1 MKAGFSDP
9 EGDRLEKDI
18 RDIGITT
25 VKQARVS
32 DVYLLEGEL
41 DEAEVVK
48 IGQELLADPVVED
61 FSWGEGPLSRI
72 EGGDTHVIEVAYNPG
87 VTDPVAGSVGKA
99 IRDLGIATV
108 TSVKT
113 ARKYSLRG
121 DLSEEALQSICDKL
135 LVNSL
140 IQHVVTKR
148 EAVALP
154 STTYNFVLTTVD
166 LLSLDDDGLMELSKD
181 RLWLNLS
188 EMRRIKDYFSKLG
201 RNPTDVELETLAQT
215 WSEHCIHKTFK
226 SRIKLGQLVVDNLL
240 KSTVMRG
247 HRGVKKA
254 LVSFGFSRQ
263 CRRNR
268 FRWPLRHLFQGR
280 NA

>member
-1 MKAGFSDP
+1 MFRIEVSVKAGFPDP
-9 EGDRLEKDI
+9 EGDRLEMDI
-18 RDIGITT
+18 HDIGITT

-41 DEAEVVK
+41 DEVEVRR

-61 FSWGEGPLSRI
+61 FSWGKGPLSPI
-72 EGGDTHVIEVAYNPG
+72 EGGDAHVIEVAYNPG
-87 VTDPVAGSVGKA
+87 VTDPVEESVGKA

-121 DLSEEALQSICDKL
+121 DLSEETLQAICDKL

-154 STTYNFVLTTVD
+154 STTY
-166 LLSLDDDGLMELSKD
+166 
-181 RLWLNLS
+181 
-188 EMRRIKDYFSKLG
+188 
-201 RNPTDVELETLAQT
+201 
-215 WSEHCIHKTFK
+215 
-226 SRIKLGQLVVDNLL
+226 
-240 KSTVMRG
+240 
-247 HRGVKKA
+247 
-254 LVSFGFSRQ
+254 
-263 CRRNR
+263 
-268 FRWPLRHLFQGR
+268 
-280 NA
+280 

>member
-1 MKAGFSDP
+1 MFWIEVSVKAGFPDP

-25 VKQARVS
+25 VKQAGVS

-41 DEAEVVK
+41 GEAEVIK

-61 FSWGEGPLSRI
+61 FSWGKGHLSRI
-72 EGGDTHVIEVAYNPG
+72 EGGDIHVVEVAYNPG
-87 VTDPVAGSVGKA
+87 VMDPVAGSVGKA

-121 DLSEEALQSICDKL
+121 GLSKESLQSICDKL

-148 EAVALP
+148 EVVGLP
-154 STTYNFVLTTVD
+154 ST
-166 LLSLDDDGLMELSKD
+166 
-181 RLWLNLS
+181 
-188 EMRRIKDYFSKLG
+188 
-201 RNPTDVELETLAQT
+201 
-215 WSEHCIHKTFK
+215 
-226 SRIKLGQLVVDNLL
+226 
-240 KSTVMRG
+240 
-247 HRGVKKA
+247 
-254 LVSFGFSRQ
+254 
-263 CRRNR
+263 
-268 FRWPLRHLFQGR
+268 
-280 NA
+280 

>member
-1 MKAGFSDP
+1 MKAGFPDP

-18 RDIGITT
+18 RDIGIPT

-32 DVYLLEGEL
+32 DIYLLEGEL
-41 DEAEVVK
+41 DEAEVAK
-48 IGQELLADPVVED
+48 IGQELLADPVAED

-72 EGGDTHVIEVAYNPG
+72 EARDTHVIEVAYNPG

-99 IRDLGIATV
+99 IRDLGITTV

-121 DLSEEALQSICDKL
+121 SISKEAIQSICNKL

-154 STTYNFVLTTVD
+154 STTYKFVLTTVD
-166 LLSLDDDGLMELSKD
+166 LLNLDDDSLLALSKD

-188 EMRRIKDYFSKLG
+188 EMRCIK
-201 RNPTDVELETLAQT
+201 
-215 WSEHCIHKTFK
+215 
-226 SRIKLGQLVVDNLL
+226 
-240 KSTVMRG
+240 
-247 HRGVKKA
+247 
-254 LVSFGFSRQ
+254 
-263 CRRNR
+263 
-268 FRWPLRHLFQGR
+268 
-280 NA
+280 

>member
-1 MKAGFSDP
+1 MSVKADFPDP
-9 EGDRLEKDI
+9 QGDRLEVDI

-41 DEAEVVK
+41 DEAEVRK

-72 EGGDTHVIEVAYNPG
+72 EDEDTHIIEVAYNPG
-87 VTDPVAGSVGKA
+87 VTDPVEESIGKA
-99 IRDLGIATV
+99 IRDLGITTV

-121 DLSEEALQSICDKL
+121 DLSEATTQSICDKL

-148 EAVALP
+148 EE
-154 STTYNFVLTTVD
+154 
-166 LLSLDDDGLMELSKD
+166 LLSPPQPT
-181 RLWLNLS
+181 NLS
-188 EMRRIKDYFSKLG
+188 
-201 RNPTDVELETLAQT
+201 
-215 WSEHCIHKTFK
+215 
-226 SRIKLGQLVVDNLL
+226 
-240 KSTVMRG
+240 
-247 HRGVKKA
+247 
-254 LVSFGFSRQ
+254 
-263 CRRNR
+263 
-268 FRWPLRHLFQGR
+268 
-280 NA
+280 